1 MAENIII
8 SAEDVLTQKVA
19 QDPGYIDG
27 LIAEGQW
34 FGGYESYGDAKLA
47 YDQAADAEKL
57 ARKIRNDFE
66 MTYSPIFGHRKE
78 VFYENYNYYQSDPW
92 TPADRVQMIADGLP
106 PYSSSI
112 LKRHADSLLGEM
124 RARQTDWRAEG
135 ITPESDAK
143 ADFINHFLASVA
155 QQNDWNRTKFYVARD
170 AIIGGVGVASA
181 MLDPADPKGNIKLEY
196 QRPVEFMWHLETAKN
211 GSLDGV
217 KMLERLYFAQRTDLE
232 WEFPMWRKEI
242 LEMDGK
248 MWSTVWPYLDT
259 MIKPKSRRTT
269 GSAVGDNSMVFD
281 PWTARLSRNML
292 LKREFYHRRS
302 IPKWRVTDGYT
313 ATHNDFDSKDQA
325 MWWFATMKEYYQQ
338 ATARMT
344 GQDPFSVIPRMVE
357 PRLVQTIVVD
367 QEIWIGDKLVAV
379 NTSEDDRLPYKFC
392 IPEYCDGTITSYFEH
407 GKDMQRMRGVY
418 MIMMHKVAAGIKG
431 KTWINDYY
439 FKGKSQ
445 QEIDAMMISDIKPIH
460 LSSNDP
466 DVFKKVTHNSQP
478 PQTLGP
484 VLSAMMNIVSE
495 DAETMYG
502 GLNAIG
508 LAENAGES
516 GRAVDARQQ
525 AAALGTISLVEEF
538 EHFDKQMGEDVAY
551 LGQFMDPNI
560 QWMIVD
566 PAGKPQYRS
575 MADDGI
581 QSVKDLKYRIQIVQ
595 TLGSPTQRA
604 GEVNRLKDVISQAPQ
619 TANVVLPIMLKK
631 EDMDYE
637 DRIAIE
643 QGLNAQAEFE
653 RNIAKSQEDRAN
665 YEAQMKWQLAVRD
678 RDIKE
683 RDQQIELI
691 KIQTPNVSLNMK
703 PMDTPPALL
712 AEVVN
717 QAVQGANADPLGVLT
732 DQALHEKFKLDVLAN
747 QQVQRNE
754 LMTPDQKKIEA
765 QKANPPKNVPSE
777 QDTANRHNRELG

>member
-1 MAENIII
+1 MAENLII
-8 SAEDVLTQKVA
+8 SADQVLTEQVR

-34 FGGYESYGDAKLA
+34 FGGYQSYADAQLA
-47 YDQAADAEKL
+47 YQQAADAEQL

-92 TPADRVQMIADGLP
+92 TPADRAQMIADGLP

-135 ITPESDAK
+135 ITPESDQK
-143 ADFINHFLASVA
+143 AEFINHFLASVA
-155 QQNDWNRTKFYVARD
+155 QQNDWQRIKAYVARD

-232 WEFPMWRKEI
+232 WEFPMWINEI
-242 LEMDGK
+242 RAMDGK
-248 MWSTVWPYLDT
+248 MWASVWPYLDT

-269 GSAVGDNSMVFD
+269 GSAVGDNSMTFD

-325 MWWFATMKEYYQQ
+325 VWWYNNMKEYYQQ
-338 ATARMT
+338 GTARMT
-344 GQDPFSVIPRMVE
+344 GVDPLSVIPRMVE
-357 PRLVQTIVVD
+357 PRLVQTVVVD

-431 KTWINDYY
+431 KMIINDAM
-439 FKGKSQ
+439 FPGMSPQ
-445 QEIDAMMISDIKPIH
+445 QVDTMFTSDIKPVHIRT
-460 LSSNDP
+460 NDK
-466 DVFKKVTHNSQP
+466 DWKEKAFHQTQP

-508 LAENAGES
+508 VAENAGES

-538 EHFDKQMGEDVAY
+538 EHFDKQVGEDVTY

-560 QWMIVD
+560 QWMVVD
-566 PAGKPQYRS
+566 PTGNPSFRS

-581 QSVKDLKYRIQIVQ
+581 QSIQDLKYRIQVVQ
-595 TLGSPTQRA
+595 TVGSPTQRA
-604 GEVNRLKDVISQAPQ
+604 GEVNRLKDIVSQVPGSAAVMIP
-619 TANVVLPIMLKK
+619 LILKK
-631 EDMDYE
+631 EDIDYS
-637 DRIAIE
+637 DRVVIE
-643 QGLNAQAEFE
+643 QGLKDQADFE
-653 RNIAKSQEDRAN
+653 RQIAQSQEQRAN
-665 YEAQMKWQLAVRD
+665 YEAQMKWQLAVKD
-678 RDIKE
+678 RELKQ
-683 RDQQIELI
+683 RDQDIEVL

-712 AEVVN
+712 ATVVN
-717 QAVQGANADPLGVLT
+717 QAVQDANADPLGVMM
-732 DQALHEKFKLDVLAN
+732 DQAVHQKFN
-747 QQVQRNE
+747 QDAFDLQQIHRNE

-765 QKANPPKNVPSE
+765 QKANPPKNVPSSE
-777 QDTANRHNRELG
+777 DSANRKNKELR